1 MCFCTY
7 FQYLYKTQLH
17 PKCHLRHS
25 CIEPFRQQG
34 WALKATKKSTR
45 FQEKVKDFLTDKFN
59 EEVETGRKADPMQ
72 VSTEMRHLTDE
83 TGKLVF
89 SSQEWKTTRQ
99 ITSFFARLSAHQR
112 QRQLGTSAAIGE
124 EIEQTY
130 IDMWDN
136 ETDRL
141 EIRDLVFE
149 QSDISHLITYNMEPV
164 YDLCGIAKQ
173 RGKLKSQF
181 KIKDLIE
188 IFG

>member
-1 MCFCTY
+1 
-7 FQYLYKTQLH
+7 
-17 PKCHLRHS
+17 
-25 CIEPFRQQG
+25 
-34 WALKATKKSTR
+34 
-45 FQEKVKDFLTDKFN
+45 
-59 EEVETGRKADPMQ
+59 MQ

-83 TGKLVF
+83 TRNLNLVF

-99 ITSFFARLSAHQR
+99 ITSFFARLSVHQR

-124 EIEQTY
+124 EIEQTD

-136 ETDRL
+136 EIGRL
-141 EIRDLVFE
+141 ESRDLVFG
-149 QSDISHLITYNMEPV
+149 QLDISHPITYRQ

-188 IFG
+188 IM